1 MSDTYTAIKFVNNN
15 DKTLYAELSSHTAII
30 GDILRIIS
38 LLFLGMFVFRKTA
51 SSFKNFLLTYSISSF
66 IIGFFAYN
74 HGHTGRGI
82 SEYILAT
89 VFFIFFIKQ

>member
-1 MSDTYTAIKFVNNN
+1 MSDTYTAIKFINNN
-15 DKTLYAELSSHTAII
+15 DKTLYAELSSHTVLI
-30 GDILRIIS
+30 GDLLRILS
-38 LLFLGMFVFRKTA
+38 LLFLGLFVFRKSS

-66 IIGFFAYN
+66 FIGFFAYN

-89 VFFIFFIKQ
+89 VFLIFFIKH